1 MGNCQKK
8 PKNPYIVLYE
18 VTEIFKKNAA
28 HETQYFRDSGGY
40 LWVGPLW
47 FSVLLL
53 YRLYRKKVFRYRN
66 SLVQLLINT
75 RLIIFIPFYPFP
87 EALSTALPEP
97 PAPLPRQKYFHGS
110 ISRIE
115 AEALLEKDGQFL
127 IRESSKRPGQY
138 VLTGMA
144 NGQPQHLLLM
154 DKEGRVRSC
163 D

>member
-1 MGNCQKK
+1 MCNVILTTLGTIAVSTCNR
-8 PKNPYIVLYE
+8 
-18 VTEIFKKNAA
+18 AA
-28 HETQYFRDSGGY
+28 LLTSCS
-40 LWVGPLW
+40 
-47 FSVLLL
+47 FS
-53 YRLYRKKVFRYRN
+53 
-66 SLVQLLINT
+66 
-75 RLIIFIPFYPFP
+75 
-87 EALSTALPEP
+87 EALSQALPEP

-144 NGQPQHLLLM
+144 NGKPQHLLLM
-154 DKEGRVRSC
+154 DKEGKVRSH

>member
-1 MGNCQKK
+1 M
-8 PKNPYIVLYE
+8 
-18 VTEIFKKNAA
+18 
-28 HETQYFRDSGGY
+28 S
-40 LWVGPLW
+40 
-47 FSVLLL
+47 SVAIDKIIHFINFLHFLE
-53 YRLYRKKVFRYRN
+53 
-66 SLVQLLINT
+66 SLSQ
-75 RLIIFIPFYPFP
+75 
-87 EALSTALPEP
+87 ALPDA
-97 PAPLPRQKYFHGS
+97 PAPLPRQKYFHGP

-154 DKEGRVRSC
+154 DKEGKVRSC